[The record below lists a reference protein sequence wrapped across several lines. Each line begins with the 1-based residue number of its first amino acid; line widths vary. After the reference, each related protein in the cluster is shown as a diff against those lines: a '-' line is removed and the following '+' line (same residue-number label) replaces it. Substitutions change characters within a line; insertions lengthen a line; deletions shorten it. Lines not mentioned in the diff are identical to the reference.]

1 LDRQHQAWSHRFP
14 VLAHNTTP
22 PGGKN
27 MLHTMNI
34 TCCNRPFTYHSYD
47 MPMQKHLN
55 ALDVQIQNLT
65 CFTEQ
70 NLMQEQQMRNLN
82 FPCDV
87 QQS

>member
-1 LDRQHQAWSHRFP
+1 
-14 VLAHNTTP
+14 
-22 PGGKN
+22 
-27 MLHTMNI
+27 
-34 TCCNRPFTYHSYD
+34 